1 MTTKSMVTIKTTIRE
16 TEKAV
21 LVTFKEREGQYWI
34 AKKIIEDN
42 QVDSEKYS
50 LEDVSKPKIIKI
62 KLEKQIE
69 SFSDKS
75 IKVIV
80 TLINK
85 IGDEEKTAD
94 KFLFFAKTRVKG
106 EENSLELEEWMWKQ
120 ALKNA
125 IKEEEEYLKEKKE
138 PVGEISYKGWEELN

>member
-1 MTTKSMVTIKTTIRE
+1 MVTIKTTIRE

-21 LVTFKEREGQYWI
+21 LVTFEEREGQYWV

-50 LEDVSKPKIIKI
+50 LEDVSKPKVMKI
-62 KLEKQIE
+62 KLEKPIE
-69 SFSDKS
+69 FFSDKS
-75 IKVIV
+75 VKVIV

-85 IGDEEKTAD
+85 IGEEEKFAD
-94 KFLFFAKTRVKG
+94 KFLFFAKTRVKAEG
-106 EENSLELEEWMWKQ
+106 NTLELEEWMWNQ

-125 IKEEEEYLKEKKE
+125 KNEEEEYLKGKE
-138 PVGEISYKGWEELN
+138 EEVGELSYKGWEEVK